1 MILPQSF
8 YEVDT
13 VTVAKNLL
21 GRYLVHLEGNGTT
34 SGRIIETEAYPRDD
48 PAAHSFH
55 GRTASNSVLFGP
67 AGYTHVFFVYGKHW
81 CMNVVTGRGAGGE
94 AVLIRALEPV
104 EGIPVMQKRR
114 GLKDPRL
121 LCSGPG
127 RLTQA
132 LAITGEYNGLPLN
145 SGPLQIWSPDSP
157 SGMAISPEQEIV
169 ETTRVGITKAKELL
183 YRFYLK
189 GNPYVS
195 QGTERMSLKTPVMSK
210 KF

>member
-1 MILPQSF
+1 VILPRSF
-8 YEVDT
+8 YKEDT

-21 GRYLVHLEGNGTT
+21 GCYLVHLQGDMMT
-34 SGRIIETEAYPRDD
+34 SGRIVETEAYLRQD

-55 GRTASNSVLFGP
+55 GRTRGNSVLFGP
-67 AGYTHVFFVYGKHW
+67 AGHAHVFFVYGMHW
-81 CMNVVTGRGAGGE
+81 CMNVVTGWGGGGE
-94 AVLIRALEPV
+94 AVLIRALEPT

-114 GLKDPRL
+114 GINELRL

-132 LAITGEYNGLPLN
+132 LAITGEYNGLPLD
-145 SGPLQIWSPDSP
+145 SGPLQIWSPDSLP
-157 SGMAISPEQEIV
+157 GSADSFGPDEIV
-169 ETTRVGITKAKELL
+169 QTIRVGIFRAKELP

-195 QGTERMSLKTPVMSK
+195 RGIKR
-210 KF
+210 

>member
-1 MILPQSF
+1 MILPRSF
-8 YEVDT
+8 YEEDT
-13 VTVAKNLL
+13 VTAAKMLL
-21 GRYLVHLEGNGTT
+21 GCFLVHLEGNVTT
-34 SGRIIETEAYPRDD
+34 SGRIVETEAYLRRD

-55 GRTASNSVLFGP
+55 GRTANNSVLFGP
-67 AGYTHVFFVYGKHW
+67 AGHAHVFFVYGKHW
-81 CMNVVTGRGAGGE
+81 CMNIVTGRGAGGE

-114 GLKDPRL
+114 GIKDPRL

-127 RLTQA
+127 RLTQG

-145 SGPLQIWSPDSP
+145 SGPLQIWSPDSL
-157 SGMAISPEQEIV
+157 SGTGVSPEQEIV
-169 ETTRVGITKAKELL
+169 QTTRVGISKARELP

-195 QGTERMSLKTPVMSK
+195 MRTARMSR
-210 KF
+210 